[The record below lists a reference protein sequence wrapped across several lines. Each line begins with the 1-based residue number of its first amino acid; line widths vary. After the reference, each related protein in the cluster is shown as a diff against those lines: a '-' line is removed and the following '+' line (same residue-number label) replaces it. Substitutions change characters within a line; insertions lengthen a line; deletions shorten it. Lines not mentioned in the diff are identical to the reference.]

1 MIVFPQGSS
10 APGKHLAGSSVRQ
23 LRGSS
28 LDARDIGFGS
38 LCKTGTIVRVGLVEV
53 REHHVLVGLVAD
65 MVDVRTERGHQ
76 VGFILLRQRTVVF
89 PSLHEVASLR
99 NRLLLR
105 RAGQRSTYRLGL
117 WIFRNLVDAR
127 RLVVGLA
134 LATAAVHGAILV
146 FVIDGQPWPIDR
158 QAVVICSQ

>member
-38 LCKTGTIVRVGLVEV
+38 LCKAATVVRVGLVEV

-65 MVDVRTERGHQ
+65 MVEIRTERGHQ
-76 VGFILLRQRTVVF
+76 VGLVLLRQRTVVLA
-89 PSLHEVASLR
+89 SLHEVASLGD
-99 NRLLLR
+99 RLLLR
-105 RAGQRSTYRLGL
+105 GAAQRSTYRLGP
-117 WIFRNLVDAR
+117 R
-127 RLVVGLA
+127 
-134 LATAAVHGAILV
+134 
-146 FVIDGQPWPIDR
+146 
-158 QAVVICSQ
+158 